1 MIEISVPWGEL
12 ALYQGYAQNVGKPY
26 LDFQLEYPPLAFIFF
41 KLANVFGKQ
50 YFTLM
55 WYGIVVLA
63 VLISCLVI
71 KRLKGNP
78 YIFLACVL
86 PLGGLFWDRFD
97 IFPAMFSLLA
107 VYLATKKSFWSLPVL
122 TLGIL
127 TKLYPVILLPVIL
140 GSLLKRK
147 GYFALLYGAFISL
160 AFVGYSFLFFPNW
173 FNCVFGFHGNR
184 GTQIESI
191 MAIPKLLDE
200 NSVVEFKHNTFE
212 IR

>member
-41 KLANVFGKQ
+41 KLANIFGKQ

-55 WYGIVVLA
+55 WYGMVVLA
-63 VLISCLVI
+63 ILISCLVI

-147 GYFALLYGAFISL
+147 GYFAILYGAFISL
-160 AFVGYSFLFFPNW
+160 VFVGYSFLFFPNW

-184 GTQIESI
+184 GIQIESI
-191 MAIPKLLDE
+191 RAIPKLLDE

>member
-1 MIEISVPWGEL
+1 
-12 ALYQGYAQNVGKPY
+12 
-26 LDFQLEYPPLAFIFF
+26 
-41 KLANVFGKQ
+41 
-50 YFTLM
+50 
-55 WYGIVVLA
+55 
-63 VLISCLVI
+63 
-71 KRLKGNP
+71 
-78 YIFLACVL
+78 LACVL

-147 GYFALLYGAFISL
+147 GYFAILYGAFISL
-160 AFVGYSFLFFPNW
+160 VFVGYSFLFFPNW

-184 GTQIESI
+184 GIQIESI
-191 MAIPKLLDE
+191 RSIPKLSDE